1 MAKKFDMGD
10 FAKTLAQPV
19 SESDTAREQIE
30 YIDVDLLDNDP
41 GNFYRL
47 SDLEELA
54 DNIAVIGLQQPVRV
68 RAGENGHVVIVSGHR
83 RAAAIRK
90 LVAEGRDDLR
100 QVPCIRETK
109 EGSSALRELRL
120 IYANSSTR
128 SMSSAEISQQAE
140 KVQEL
145 LCRLKEEG
153 YEFPGRMRDH
163 VAEAC
168 RISRSK
174 LARLD
179 AIRHNLAPDIRKAY
193 WDSGKPEVCL
203 SENAAYELSGL
214 PGDLQRQVVDAYRC
228 QQRKGGDAGLRW
240 LYADTVK
247 SVAKDVKAL
256 ETEPKKC
263 PQGGKCGHR
272 ERQVAHLIRK
282 RISDRWCVC
291 GCVTAGCCAKC
302 SSMRSCKAVCPA
314 MLPKQREAKA
324 AEKEEKRRIE
334 ADIAARQRP
343 QIELIDAV
351 WRRFAGLRKQARLT
365 PKAYLKAI
373 DCSYSTLEHHMEDLE
388 VGAAKLTPETKLPFG
403 YHCHLSDV
411 DRWRAAAD
419 ALGCTVDYLMMRTDD
434 PRSADE
440 IAAAQQSCVGQTAL
454 AVWMPGSV
462 SPAAPCSVV
471 ADFSLDDDVPMRPLR
486 MVCWWDGARFLGK
499 RGGAKIGLTV
509 VRWLALPEVEEDER
523 ND

>member
-19 SESDTAREQIE
+19 SDSDTAREQIE
-30 YIDVDLLDNDP
+30 YIDVDLLDSDP

-47 SDLEELA
+47 NDLEGLA

-83 RAAAIRK
+83 RTAAIRK
-90 LVAEGRDDLR
+90 LVAEGREDLR
-100 QVPCIRETK
+100 QVPCIRETAG
-109 EGSSALRELRL
+109 GSPALRELRL

-145 LCRLKEEG
+145 LYRLKEEG

-168 RISRSK
+168 KISRSK
-174 LARLD
+174 LARLG
-179 AIRHNLAPDIRKAY
+179 AIRRNLSPDIRKCY

-214 PGDLQRQVVDAYRC
+214 PVELQRQVVDSYRG
-228 QQRKGGDAGLRW
+228 QQRNGGDAGLRW
-240 LYADTVK
+240 LYAGTVESIAK
-247 SVAKDVKAL
+247 SVKAL
-256 ETEPKKC
+256 EIKPKKC
-263 PQGGKCGHR
+263 PEGGECGHR
-272 ERQVAHLIRK
+272 ERQVSHLIHTMTR
-282 RISDRWCVC
+282 DRFSIC
-291 GCVTAGCCAKC
+291 GCETAGCCARC
-302 SSMRSCKAVCPA
+302 SSVRSCKAVCQA

-334 ADIAARQRP
+334 ADTAARQRP
-343 QIELIDAV
+343 QIERIDAV
-351 WRRFAGLRKQARLT
+351 WERFADLRRKVRLT

-373 DCSYSTLEHHMEDLE
+373 DCPYSVLEHRMKDLE
-388 VGAAKLTPETKLPFG
+388 AGTEKLTPETELPFG

-440 IAAAQQSCVGQTAL
+440 IAAAQQLCAGQAVL
-454 AVWMPGSV
+454 AAWMPGALT
-462 SPAAPCSVV
+462 PPAPCEVV
-471 ADFSLDDDVPMRPLR
+471 ADVDVGGGGPAMRCFLRWRSGAWRYRDLDAEVDS
-486 MVCWWDGARFLGK
+486 A
-499 RGGAKIGLTV
+499 V
-509 VRWLALPEVEEDER
+509 VRWLALPKVEEDER
-523 ND
+523 DD